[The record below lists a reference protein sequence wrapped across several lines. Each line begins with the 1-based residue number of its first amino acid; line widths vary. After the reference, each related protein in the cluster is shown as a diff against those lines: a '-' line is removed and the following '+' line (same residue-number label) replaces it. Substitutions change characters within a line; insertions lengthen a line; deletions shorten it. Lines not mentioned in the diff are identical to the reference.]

1 MQLIKDVCMK
11 HVLLYQWDI
20 FFLRLP
26 EKKKC
31 PRLNPGHFIVAENK
45 RLFDLNPIQLPRVIS
60 LSTYP
65 PRVESSFN
73 LAFTGSF

>member
-1 MQLIKDVCMK
+1 MYEACAFISM
-11 HVLLYQWDI
+11 
-20 FFLRLP
+20 
-26 EKKKC
+26 
-31 PRLNPGHFIVAENK
+31 GHFLFKIARKQKMSKVKPWTFFVVENK